1 MGPDEECLQMTDRW
15 IRARKRQGFS
25 WLPTTDSCGGNVYSQ
40 SAARQATRHFCRKA
54 LERGGLMILFLILAA
69 VPVRAT
75 GPSRPNI
82 VVIVADDLGFSDLG
96 CYGGEIETPRLYS
109 LAAAGIRCTQMYSAA
124 RCCPSRA
131 SLLTGLYPHQ
141 AGVGFMVY
149 HDWGRGYE
157 GTLNERCVTFA

>member
-25 WLPTTDSCGGNVYSQ
+25 GLPTTDSCGGNVYSQ

-96 CYGGEIETPRLYS
+96 CYGG
-109 LAAAGIRCTQMYSAA
+109 
-124 RCCPSRA
+124 
-131 SLLTGLYPHQ
+131 
-141 AGVGFMVY
+141 
-149 HDWGRGYE
+149 
-157 GTLNERCVTFA
+157 